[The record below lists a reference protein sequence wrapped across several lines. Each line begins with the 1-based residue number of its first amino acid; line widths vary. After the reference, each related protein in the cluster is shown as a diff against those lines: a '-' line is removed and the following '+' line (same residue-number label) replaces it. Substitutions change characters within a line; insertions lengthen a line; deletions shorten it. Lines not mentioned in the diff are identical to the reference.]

1 MRVGNERLTGALV
14 KPVKEILGF
23 QLLPWH
29 HCHLLAAEAICIIYR
44 HQKPNRLRLPYMGFH
59 KKHEGQKKTQSKN
72 EDWNRKNWKENLSL
86 HKSRWRGLRCTHD
99 NSMCV
104 EGIASLC
111 TNVDY
116 IHIYIKLSQF
126 TYYSRQFKQAFLL
139 RRGWWSC
146 SLCCSGPRPLSWLA
160 GGLCTGLHSVV
171 YEWVKLDV
179 RSRGGTVS
187 AFFIV
192 IS

>member
-1 MRVGNERLTGALV
+1 MKTGTE
-14 KPVKEILGF
+14 KTG
-23 QLLPWH
+23 
-29 HCHLLAAEAICIIYR
+29 
-44 HQKPNRLRLPYMGFH
+44 
-59 KKHEGQKKTQSKN
+59 KKI
-72 EDWNRKNWKENLSL
+72 DLSL
-86 HKSRWRGLRCTHD
+86 HKDGGGSDVHTDNCT
-99 NSMCV
+99 CL

-111 TNVDY
+111 VSVYY

-139 RRGWWSC
+139 RRGRWSC
-146 SLCCSGPRPLSWLA
+146 SLRCSGPRPLSWLA